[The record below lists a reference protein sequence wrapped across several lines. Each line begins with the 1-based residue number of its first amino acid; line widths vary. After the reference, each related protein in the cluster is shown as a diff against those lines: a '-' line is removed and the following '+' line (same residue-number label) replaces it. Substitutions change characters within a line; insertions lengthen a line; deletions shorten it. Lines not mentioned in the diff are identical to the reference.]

1 MRTGIKPAKTKPSVP
16 PTAGDPRPDPP
27 PDSVVCATDAGPSLR
42 ALPEMTINEVSR
54 YLEGT
59 AKALDDVRYILQEA
73 MQAAHEAPARA
84 AARHPASVA
93 LSQRLE
99 WMRRQLETVAHMA

>member
-1 MRTGIKPAKTKPSVP
+1 VIRSPFQDRHAHRYQTRQNQALCAAHGWR
-16 PTAGDPRPDPP
+16 PRPDPP

-73 MQAAHEAPARA
+73 MQAAHEAPAAPRPVT
-84 AARHPASVA
+84 R
-93 LSQRLE
+93 QR
-99 WMRRQLETVAHMA
+99 RS